1 MATQNKNLS
10 LFNKPEIPSAKGMR
24 FGIVVANWN
33 GEITNNL
40 LTGVKSTLLE
50 CGASE
55 KNITIIEVPG
65 SFELVFGAKLLSKK
79 KLDAIICLGSV
90 IKGETKHFDF
100 VCNAVSLGIK
110 DLNIAQIGHPI
121 LRNKTKDIPINDI
134 KSNNTQKIIE
144 KMIQTM
150 RKHNGAGLAAN
161 QIYEPIRICIIEVLD
176 NPRYKHLNTIPLKIL
191 INPKVIIKKD
201 TATFNSY
208 EGCLSVPNLR
218 GKVRRYNSINVTYY
232 TMDAKKITEN
242 IKGLESIVYQHEIDH
257 LDGYLFTDKVEDNS
271 TLVTYENYQKYY
283 EEEYKKELEKFN
295 NIAENLS

>member
-1 MATQNKNLS
+1 M
-10 LFNKPEIPSAKGMR
+10 
-24 FGIVVANWN
+24 
-33 GEITNNL
+33 
-40 LTGVKSTLLE
+40 
-50 CGASE
+50 
-55 KNITIIEVPG
+55 
-65 SFELVFGAKLLSKK
+65 
-79 KLDAIICLGSV
+79 
-90 IKGETKHFDF
+90 
-100 VCNAVSLGIK
+100 IK

-144 KMIQTM
+144 KMIKTM

-176 NPRYKHLNTIPLKIL
+176 NPRYKHLNTIPLKVL

-218 GKVRRYNSINVTYY
+218 GKVKRYNTINVTYY
-232 TMDAKKITEN
+232 TMDAKKITED

-283 EEEYKKELEKFN
+283 EEEYKKELENFN
-295 NIAENLS
+295 SIAVNLS

>member
-1 MATQNKNLS
+1 MFK
-10 LFNKPEIPSAKGMR
+10 
-24 FGIVVANWN
+24 
-33 GEITNNL
+33 
-40 LTGVKSTLLE
+40 
-50 CGASE
+50 
-55 KNITIIEVPG
+55 
-65 SFELVFGAKLLSKK
+65 
-79 KLDAIICLGSV
+79 
-90 IKGETKHFDF
+90 DF
-100 VCNAVSLGIK
+100 
-110 DLNIAQIGHPI
+110 NIAQIGHPI
-121 LRNKTKDIPINDI
+121 LRNKTKDIPINEI
-134 KSNNTQKIIE
+134 KSENTQKIIE
-144 KMIQTM
+144 KMIKTM

-283 EEEYKKELEKFN
+283 EEGYKKELENFN
-295 NIAENLS
+295 SIAKNLS

>member
-1 MATQNKNLS
+1 MFK
-10 LFNKPEIPSAKGMR
+10 
-24 FGIVVANWN
+24 
-33 GEITNNL
+33 
-40 LTGVKSTLLE
+40 
-50 CGASE
+50 
-55 KNITIIEVPG
+55 
-65 SFELVFGAKLLSKK
+65 
-79 KLDAIICLGSV
+79 
-90 IKGETKHFDF
+90 DF
-100 VCNAVSLGIK
+100 
-110 DLNIAQIGHPI
+110 NIAQIGHPI
-121 LRNKTKDIPINDI
+121 LRNKTKDIPINEI
-134 KSNNTQKIIE
+134 KSENTQKIIE
-144 KMIQTM
+144 KMIKTM

-176 NPRYKHLNTIPLKIL
+176 NPRYKHLNSIPLKIL

-232 TMDAKKITEN
+232 TKDAKKITEN

-283 EEEYKKELEKFN
+283 EEEYKKELKNFN

>member
-1 MATQNKNLS
+1 M
-10 LFNKPEIPSAKGMR
+10 F
-24 FGIVVANWN
+24 
-33 GEITNNL
+33 
-40 LTGVKSTLLE
+40 
-50 CGASE
+50 
-55 KNITIIEVPG
+55 
-65 SFELVFGAKLLSKK
+65 
-79 KLDAIICLGSV
+79 
-90 IKGETKHFDF
+90 
-100 VCNAVSLGIK
+100 K

-134 KSNNTQKIIE
+134 KSDNTQKIIE
-144 KMIQTM
+144 KMIKTM

-176 NPRYKHLNTIPLKIL
+176 NPRYKHLNTIPLKVL

-218 GKVRRYNSINVTYY
+218 GKVKRYNSVNVTYY
-232 TMDAKKITEN
+232 TMDAKKITED

-283 EEEYKKELEKFN
+283 EEEYKKELENFN
-295 NIAENLS
+295 SIAENLS

>member
-1 MATQNKNLS
+1 MFK
-10 LFNKPEIPSAKGMR
+10 
-24 FGIVVANWN
+24 
-33 GEITNNL
+33 
-40 LTGVKSTLLE
+40 
-50 CGASE
+50 
-55 KNITIIEVPG
+55 
-65 SFELVFGAKLLSKK
+65 
-79 KLDAIICLGSV
+79 
-90 IKGETKHFDF
+90 DF
-100 VCNAVSLGIK
+100 
-110 DLNIAQIGHPI
+110 NIAQIGHPI

-134 KSNNTQKIIE
+134 KSDNTHKIIE
-144 KMIQTM
+144 KMIKTM

-161 QIYEPIRICIIEVLD
+161 QIYEPIRICIIEVLN

-283 EEEYKKELEKFN
+283 EEEYKKELENFN
-295 NIAENLS
+295 SIAESLS

>member
-1 MATQNKNLS
+1 M
-10 LFNKPEIPSAKGMR
+10 F
-24 FGIVVANWN
+24 
-33 GEITNNL
+33 
-40 LTGVKSTLLE
+40 
-50 CGASE
+50 
-55 KNITIIEVPG
+55 
-65 SFELVFGAKLLSKK
+65 
-79 KLDAIICLGSV
+79 
-90 IKGETKHFDF
+90 
-100 VCNAVSLGIK
+100 K

-134 KSNNTQKIIE
+134 KSDNTKKIIE
-144 KMIQTM
+144 KMIKTM

-191 INPKVIIKKD
+191 INPRVIIKKD

-218 GKVRRYNSINVTYY
+218 GKVKRYNSINVTYY

-283 EEEYKKELEKFN
+283 EEEYKKELENFN
-295 NIAENLS
+295 SIAENLS

>member
-1 MATQNKNLS
+1 MFK
-10 LFNKPEIPSAKGMR
+10 
-24 FGIVVANWN
+24 
-33 GEITNNL
+33 
-40 LTGVKSTLLE
+40 
-50 CGASE
+50 
-55 KNITIIEVPG
+55 
-65 SFELVFGAKLLSKK
+65 
-79 KLDAIICLGSV
+79 
-90 IKGETKHFDF
+90 DF
-100 VCNAVSLGIK
+100 
-110 DLNIAQIGHPI
+110 NIAQIGHPI
-121 LRNKTKDIPINDI
+121 LRNKTKDIPINEI
-134 KSNNTQKIIE
+134 KSENTQKIIE
-144 KMIQTM
+144 KMIKTM

-176 NPRYKHLNTIPLKIL
+176 NPRYKHLNTIPLKVL

-218 GKVRRYNSINVTYY
+218 GKVKRYNTINVTYY
-232 TMDAKKITEN
+232 TMDAKKITED

-283 EEEYKKELEKFN
+283 EEEYKKELKNFN

>member
-1 MATQNKNLS
+1 M
-10 LFNKPEIPSAKGMR
+10 F
-24 FGIVVANWN
+24 
-33 GEITNNL
+33 
-40 LTGVKSTLLE
+40 
-50 CGASE
+50 
-55 KNITIIEVPG
+55 
-65 SFELVFGAKLLSKK
+65 
-79 KLDAIICLGSV
+79 
-90 IKGETKHFDF
+90 
-100 VCNAVSLGIK
+100 K

-134 KSNNTQKIIE
+134 KADNTQKIIE
-144 KMIQTM
+144 KMIKTM

-176 NPRYKHLNTIPLKIL
+176 NPRYKHLNSIPLKIL

-232 TMDAKKITEN
+232 TMDAKRITEN

-283 EEEYKKELEKFN
+283 EEEYKKELENFN
-295 NIAENLS
+295 SIAENLS

>member
-1 MATQNKNLS
+1 MFKN
-10 LFNKPEIPSAKGMR
+10 
-24 FGIVVANWN
+24 
-33 GEITNNL
+33 
-40 LTGVKSTLLE
+40 
-50 CGASE
+50 
-55 KNITIIEVPG
+55 
-65 SFELVFGAKLLSKK
+65 
-79 KLDAIICLGSV
+79 
-90 IKGETKHFDF
+90 
-100 VCNAVSLGIK
+100 
-110 DLNIAQIGHPI
+110 LNIAQIGHPI

-134 KSNNTQKIIE
+134 KSDNTKKIIE
-144 KMIQTM
+144 KMIKTM

-232 TMDAKKITEN
+232 TMDAKKVTEN

-283 EEEYKKELEKFN
+283 EEEYKKELENFN
-295 NIAENLS
+295 SIAENLS

>member
-1 MATQNKNLS
+1 M
-10 LFNKPEIPSAKGMR
+10 
-24 FGIVVANWN
+24 
-33 GEITNNL
+33 
-40 LTGVKSTLLE
+40 
-50 CGASE
+50 
-55 KNITIIEVPG
+55 
-65 SFELVFGAKLLSKK
+65 
-79 KLDAIICLGSV
+79 
-90 IKGETKHFDF
+90 
-100 VCNAVSLGIK
+100 IK

-134 KSNNTQKIIE
+134 KSTNTQKIIE
-144 KMIQTM
+144 KMIKTM

-283 EEEYKKELEKFN
+283 EEGYKKELDNFN
-295 NIAENLS
+295 SIAKNLS

>member
-1 MATQNKNLS
+1 M
-10 LFNKPEIPSAKGMR
+10 
-24 FGIVVANWN
+24 
-33 GEITNNL
+33 
-40 LTGVKSTLLE
+40 
-50 CGASE
+50 
-55 KNITIIEVPG
+55 
-65 SFELVFGAKLLSKK
+65 
-79 KLDAIICLGSV
+79 
-90 IKGETKHFDF
+90 
-100 VCNAVSLGIK
+100 IK
-110 DLNIAQIGHPI
+110 DLNIEQIGHPI

-144 KMIQTM
+144 KMIKTM

-283 EEEYKKELEKFN
+283 EEEYKKELENFN
-295 NIAENLS
+295 SIAESLS